1 MSDVV
6 KSTRLPQWKSSA
18 GPVTAAPQ
26 QARPSWWLRRLLQR
40 LQRAGISRIHLRWV
54 DGAEFSLGVSLP
66 GVAQPR
72 VAINQRR
79 AIRRGIR
86 GGLLGWAEGYMAG
99 DWDCDDL
106 HALTDW
112 AMANEQRLEQAF
124 TGSPLSAWLHRLLHR
139 LNANSK
145 RGSRR
150 NIAFHYDLGND
161 FYRLWLDPTMT
172 YSSALFASPGQ
183 SLEQA
188 QRNKYQTIANML
200 GVSPG
205 DRVLEI
211 GCGWGGMA
219 EHLLQ
224 QHDVSWHGITLSQQQ
239 LLWCQQRLAGF
250 AGRAEA
256 SLTDYRDLAEQQYDA
271 IVSIEMLEAVG
282 EEHWPQYFATLR
294 RCLKPGGYAVIQVI
308 TIADERFAAYRQ
320 RADFIQRY
328 IFPGGMLPSPTAM
341 SEQIAAAGLHLV
353 LEDGFGDD
361 YARTLR
367 YWHQAFNSQWPALQ
381 QQGFDERFRRMWNY
395 YLAYCESGFRAGSI
409 DVRFYLLRNP

>member
-6 KSTRLPQWKSSA
+6 KSSRWSLCK
-18 GPVTAAPQ
+18 VAP
-26 QARPSWWLRRLLQR
+26 ATNASTGKRPSWILRRVLER
-40 LQRAGISRIHLRWV
+40 LQQLQVSRISLSWP
-54 DGAEFSLGVSLP
+54 GAEDISLGQCQP
-66 GVAQPR
+66 GVPQPHVR
-72 VAINQRR
+72 IHQRR
-79 AIRRGIR
+79 AVQRGLH

-112 AMANEQRLEQAF
+112 AMANEKRLEQAF
-124 TGSPLSAWLHRLLHR
+124 AGSPFSAWLHRLLHR
-139 LNANSK
+139 LNANSR

-172 YSSALFASPGQ
+172 YSSALFASPEQ

-188 QRNKYQTIANML
+188 QHNKYQTISHML
-200 GVSPG
+200 GIKDG

-219 EHLLQ
+219 EHLLSQ
-224 QHDVSWHGITLSQQQ
+224 QDVSWHGITLSQQQ
-239 LLWCQQRLAGF
+239 LLWCQQRLTGF
-250 AGRAEA
+250 AGRASA
-256 SLTDYRDLAEQQYDA
+256 SLTDYRDLPDQQYDA

-328 IFPGGMLPSPTAM
+328 IFPGGMLPSPQAM
-341 SEQIAAAGLHLV
+341 REQIAAAGLHLV

-367 YWHQAFNSQWPALQ
+367 HWHQAFNSQWPALQ

-395 YLAYCESGFRAGSI
+395 YLAYCESGFKAGSI
-409 DVRFYLLRNP
+409 DVRFYLLRNV